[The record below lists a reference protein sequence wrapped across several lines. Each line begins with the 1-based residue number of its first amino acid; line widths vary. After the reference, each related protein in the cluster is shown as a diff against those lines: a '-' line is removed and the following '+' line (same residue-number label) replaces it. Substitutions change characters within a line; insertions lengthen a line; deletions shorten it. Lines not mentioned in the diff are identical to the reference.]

1 MRQGREEERRSG
13 EEGEIRGGEEMWSGR
28 EEGGAE
34 RSRG

>member
-1 MRQGREEERRSG
+1 MRRGREEEGRSG
-13 EEGEIRGGEEMWSGR
+13 EEGEIRRGGRWSGR